1 MRTIRNAC
9 LLLGFA
15 VLASGCGGPTEVER
29 DNRRVLDAILTAITL
44 KNPRLLEDDARRART
59 RYEAGQLKDDDYRAM
74 EAIIDKARAGDWS
87 DAETDGYAFRKQHP
101 FVKEGQ

>member
-1 MRTIRNAC
+1 MKTIHHAC
-9 LLLGFA
+9 LLLGCT
-15 VLASGCGGPTEVER
+15 VLASGCRGPTEAER

-59 RYEAGQLKDDDYRAM
+59 RHEAGQLNDEDYRAM
-74 EAIIDKARAGDWS
+74 EAIIAKARAGDWFG
-87 DAETDGYAFRKQHP
+87 AETDGYAFRKQHP

>member
-1 MRTIRNAC
+1 MKTIHHAC

-15 VLASGCGGPTEVER
+15 VFAPGCRGPTEAER

-59 RYEAGQLKDDDYRAM
+59 RYEAGQLNDEEYRAM
-74 EAIIDKARAGDWS
+74 EAIVAKARAGDWS
-87 DAETDGYAFRKQHP
+87 GAETDGYAFRKQHP